1 MIKRIKVR
9 VKEKPIIKKTIDTDF
24 IRLDAFLKLCD
35 AVVTGGHAKFVIQN
49 GEVKVNGEV
58 STQRGKKMR
67 RGDTAEFENKIYTVE

>member
-24 IRLDAFLKLCD
+24 IRLDAFLKLCE

-58 STQRGKKMR
+58 CTQRGKKMR

>member
-1 MIKRIKVR
+1 MVKRIKVR
-9 VKEKPIIKKTIDTDF
+9 VKERPIIKKTIDTDF

-58 STQRGKKMR
+58 CTQRGKKMR

>member
-1 MIKRIKVR
+1 MVKRIKVR

-58 STQRGKKMR
+58 CTQRGKKMR

>member
-9 VKEKPIIKKTIDTDF
+9 VKEEPIIKKTIDTDF

-58 STQRGKKMR
+58 CTQRGKKMR

>member
-9 VKEKPIIKKTIDTDF
+9 VKEKSIIKKTIDTDF

-58 STQRGKKMR
+58 CTQRGKKMR

>member
-1 MIKRIKVR
+1 MVRRIKVR

-58 STQRGKKMR
+58 CTQRGKKMR
-67 RGDTAEFENKIYTVE
+67 WGDTAEFENKIYTVE